1 MGDTLTA
8 KRKGEL
14 LELSA
19 RLGVEFKDLTLL
31 HKALIHS
38 SYANEAK
45 EKNIVHNERLEFL
58 GDAVLEL
65 ASSTYL
71 YMQFPQM
78 PEGQLTKTRAS
89 IVCSSSLAELART
102 LRLGDYLLLGHG
114 EEMSGRANATSFA
127 CAPGGRDRQTN
138 LEDVFEAV
146 IGAIYLDQGWE
157 AAKDYVVRQLM
168 PLFAK
173 VEQGGIL
180 KDYKTILQ
188 EVVYQEAQ
196 QTVSYELVSTSG
208 PDHDK
213 TFTFNVL
220 ITGKVMGTGTGRSK
234 KEAEQKAAR
243 QALEKLT
250 NKK

>member
-1 MGDTLTA
+1 MGDRLTA

-19 RLGVEFKDLTLL
+19 HLGVEFKDLTLL
-31 HKALIHS
+31 HEALIHS

-71 YMQFPQM
+71 YMHFPQM

-89 IVCSSSLAELART
+89 IVCSTSLAELART
-102 LRLGDYLLLGHG
+102 LHLGDYLFLGHG
-114 EEMSGRANATSFA
+114 EEMS
-127 CAPGGRDRQTN
+127 GGRDRQTN

-157 AAKDYVVRQLM
+157 TAKEYVVRQLM
-168 PLFAK
+168 PLFNQ
-173 VEQGGIL
+173 VEQGAIL

-196 QTVSYELVSTSG
+196 QTVSYELVSTTG

-213 TFTFNVL
+213 TFTFNVK
-220 ITGKVMGTGTGRSK
+220 ITGKIMGTGIGKSK
-234 KEAEQKAAR
+234 KEAEQKAAKE
-243 QALEKLT
+243 ALDKIAPT
-250 NKK
+250 R

>member
-1 MGDTLTA
+1 MGDRLTA

-19 RLGVEFKDLTLL
+19 HLGVEFKDLTLL
-31 HKALIHS
+31 HEALIHS

-71 YMQFPQM
+71 YMHFPQM

-89 IVCSSSLAELART
+89 IVCSTSLAELART
-102 LRLGDYLLLGHG
+102 LHLGDYLLLGHG
-114 EEMSGRANATSFA
+114 EEMS
-127 CAPGGRDRQTN
+127 GGRDRQTN

-146 IGAIYLDQGWE
+146 IGAIYLDQGWDI
-157 AAKDYVVRQLM
+157 AKDYVIRQLM
-168 PLFAK
+168 PLFIQA
-173 VEQGGIL
+173 EQGAIL

-188 EVVYQEAQ
+188 ELVYQDSSQ
-196 QTVSYELVSTSG
+196 NVSYELVSTTG

-213 TFTFNVL
+213 TFIFNVR
-220 ITGKVMGTGTGRSK
+220 ITGKVMGTGMGRSK
-234 KEAEQKAAR
+234 KEAEQKAAKE
-243 QALEKLT
+243 ALAKIAPT
-250 NKK
+250 G

>member
-114 EEMSGRANATSFA
+114 EEMS
-127 CAPGGRDRQTN
+127 GGRDRQTN

>member
-1 MGDTLTA
+1 MGDTLSA
-8 KRKGEL
+8 KRRGEL
-14 LELSA
+14 SELA
-19 RLGVEFKDLTLL
+19 TRLGVEFADLTLL
-31 HKALIHS
+31 HQALIHS

-71 YMQFPQM
+71 YMHFPQM

-89 IVCSSSLAELART
+89 IVCSTSLAELART
-102 LRLGDYLLLGHG
+102 LHLGDYLLLGHG
-114 EEMSGRANATSFA
+114 EEMS
-127 CAPGGRDRQTN
+127 GGRDRQTN

-146 IGAIYLDQGWE
+146 IGAIYLDQGWDT
-157 AAKDYVVRQLM
+157 AKDYVIRQLM
-168 PLFAK
+168 PLFK
-173 VEQGGIL
+173 QVEQGAIL

-188 EVVYQEAQ
+188 ELVYQDASQ
-196 QTVSYELVSTSG
+196 NVSYELVGTSG

-213 TFTFNVL
+213 TFMFNVL

-234 KEAEQKAAR
+234 KEAEQQAAKE
-243 QALEKLT
+243 ALAKIAPT
-250 NKK
+250 R

>member
-1 MGDTLTA
+1 MGDNLTA
-8 KRKGEL
+8 KRKEEL
-14 LELSA
+14 LGLES
-19 RLGVEFKDLTLL
+19 RLGVSFDDITLL
-31 HKALIHS
+31 HRALIHS

-71 YMQFPQM
+71 YMHFPQM

-89 IVCSSSLAELART
+89 IVCSTSLAELART
-102 LRLGDYLLLGHG
+102 LHLGDYLFLGHG
-114 EEMSGRANATSFA
+114 EEMS
-127 CAPGGRDRQTN
+127 GGRDRQTN

-157 AAKDYVVRQLM
+157 TAKEYVVRQLM
-168 PLFAK
+168 PLFNQ
-173 VEQGGIL
+173 VEQGAIL

-213 TFTFNVL
+213 TFTFNVR

-234 KEAEQKAAR
+234 KEAEQKAAKE
-243 QALEKLT
+243 ALDKIAPT
-250 NKK
+250 R